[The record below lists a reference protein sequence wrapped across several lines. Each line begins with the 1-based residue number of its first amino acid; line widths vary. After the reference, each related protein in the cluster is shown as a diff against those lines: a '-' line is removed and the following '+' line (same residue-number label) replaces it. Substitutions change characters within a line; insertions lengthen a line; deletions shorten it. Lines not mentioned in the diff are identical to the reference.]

1 VRPPN
6 FVPVVDAR
14 RTRLAAALGGA
25 ILVLGVPSGL
35 AQSLAEQKSGVDAKI
50 SGLRHDIAAAK
61 AKEGVLTTDIEAATH
76 KLAAVSDDIGELSGR
91 IAQLESELAAHR
103 NNLAQLQARFEEQ
116 TRNLDHLKVQYTIA
130 EEQLER
136 RLVELYQSEDTD
148 SFGLLL
154 QVQSLG
160 DLLDQLE
167 YLDSIGRQDQAIA
180 DGIARLKLE
189 MKLARDETRRTKL
202 QVAAE
207 TKALEEKTAEQVAA
221 REQLI
226 AQQEALEAARSNER
240 SILADVRAQREEA
253 GEELDVLEGE
263 SAALEARIRAV
274 QSAPSTGSGSSTGS
288 GVSSS
293 GLIWPVNGVVTSGYG
308 WRWGRLHEGID
319 IAAPIATPVRAA
331 ASGTVIY
338 AGVMSGYGNIIV
350 IDHGGGLSTAYAH
363 LSAIYAGGGGV
374 SQGQTIGSVGS
385 TGHSTGPHLHFEV
398 RVNGTAVDPLG
409 YL

>member
-1 VRPPN
+1 
-6 FVPVVDAR
+6 
-14 RTRLAAALGGA
+14 
-25 ILVLGVPSGL
+25 
-35 AQSLAEQKSGVDAKI
+35 
-50 SGLRHDIAAAK
+50 
-61 AKEGVLTTDIEAATH
+61 
-76 KLAAVSDDIGELSGR
+76 
-91 IAQLESELAAHR
+91 
-103 NNLAQLQARFEEQ
+103 
-116 TRNLDHLKVQYTIA
+116 
-130 EEQLER
+130 
-136 RLVELYQSEDTD
+136 
-148 SFGLLL
+148 
-154 QVQSLG
+154 
-160 DLLDQLE
+160 
-167 YLDSIGRQDQAIA
+167 
-180 DGIARLKLE
+180 
-189 MKLARDETRRTKL
+189 
-202 QVAAE
+202 
-207 TKALEEKTAEQVAA
+207 
-221 REQLI
+221 
-226 AQQEALEAARSNER
+226 
-240 SILADVRAQREEA
+240 VRAQREEA

-274 QSAPSTGSGSSTGS
+274 QSAPSTGSGSST
-288 GVSSS
+288 VT
-293 GLIWPVNGVVTSGYG
+293 GVVTSGYG